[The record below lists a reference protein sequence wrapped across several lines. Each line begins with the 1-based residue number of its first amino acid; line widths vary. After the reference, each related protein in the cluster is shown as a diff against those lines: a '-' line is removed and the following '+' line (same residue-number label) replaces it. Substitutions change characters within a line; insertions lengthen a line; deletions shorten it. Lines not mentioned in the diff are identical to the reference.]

1 MRPADAHDTRHLLLI
16 TQRRSYHRVALFQL
30 RGEVMSFP
38 HGKHRLVGD
47 LVLPMGTGPHPAVV
61 TVFGSGPGGRHAYD
75 WPARF
80 AAGGFA
86 FYAYDR
92 PGCGESTG
100 DWQTMDFA
108 DRADET
114 LSAVA
119 ALAAHP
125 AIDPDRIALFGGS
138 QGGWVAPA
146 AASRSPAVAAVVTF
160 SGPGVSPAVQEE
172 YRIGRALTAAGLSTS
187 DVAAGVA
194 YTRFL
199 YDRLRA
205 GNRAAAIL
213 RDLDTHPNVAWLPL
227 VRAQHDNIEGLD
239 FVRRILDYNPLPAL
253 HALRCPLLAI
263 FGAADTLVPVA
274 DSVRLIEHALRASKH
289 PDAQIVVFPDCDH
302 GIRPVTPGQ
311 PTTAAHR
318 AAGFFELII
327 GWLARRLGGHHG

>member
-1 MRPADAHDTRHLLLI
+1 M
-16 TQRRSYHRVALFQL
+16 LFQP
-30 RGEVMSFP
+30 RGEVMSFI
-38 HGKHRLVGD
+38 HGNHRLVGD
-47 LVLPMGTGPHPAVV
+47 LLLPMGAGPHPAVV
-61 TVFGSGPGGRHAYD
+61 TVFGSGPGGRSLYD

-80 AAGGFA
+80 AAAGFA
-86 FYAYDR
+86 FYSYDR
-92 PGCGESTG
+92 PGCGDSTG
-100 DWQTMDFA
+100 DWQAMDFA

-119 ALAAHP
+119 GLAAHP
-125 AIDPDRIALFGGS
+125 AIDPGRIVLFGGS

-146 AASRSPAVAAVVTF
+146 AATRSSAVAAVVTF

-172 YRIGRALTAAGLSTS
+172 YRIGRALTAAGLSTR

-194 YTRFL
+194 YTRFM

-205 GNRAAAIL
+205 GDPAAAIL
-213 RDLDTHPNVAWLPL
+213 RDIGSHPDVAWLPQ
-227 VRAQHDNIEGLD
+227 VRAEHDSVEGLD
-239 FVRRILDYNPLPAL
+239 FVRRILDYDPLPAL

-274 DSVRLIEHALRASKH
+274 DSVRLIEQALAVSKH

-311 PTTAAHR
+311 PITSAHR